1 MLRGKHNRA
10 RGQGTMS
17 VAIATEIKE
26 EAIHT
31 LAEIG
36 RTLILSATMQVA
48 VMIVASEGENNLLN

>member
-1 MLRGKHNRA
+1 
-10 RGQGTMS
+10 MS

-31 LAEIG
+31 LAETDK
-36 RTLILSATMQVA
+36 TLILYATMQVA